1 MDNQKNTEIYKSQ
14 EKQEKQEK
22 QKEKEKLYQ
31 ELVDKGHKCIS
42 ILETY
47 PMKLIWCKKEICNH

>member
-1 MDNQKNTEIYKSQ
+1 MDNQKITEIYKRQ
-14 EKQEKQEK
+14 QEK
-22 QKEKEKLYQ
+22 QKEQEKLYE